1 MTKIRFRETVKKLKM
16 DLLLRE
22 YGTVIVGYSGGAD
35 SSCLLFFMHDWC
47 KENGVRLAAAHV
59 NHMIRGEEADRDEDF
74 CRKTAERLGIE
85 LFSRS
90 VDVPAIARESGRGLE
105 ETARDERYK
114 FFDELSEKLTGS
126 ACGAVIATAHNA
138 SDNVES
144 VLMNM
149 MRGSGLHGMC
159 GISPERDG
167 RIIRPLIEDS
177 GDDIRMWCAENG
189 IEYVTDST
197 NCEDDCTRNVIRHRI
212 VPVMRE
218 LCSSPEASVAR
229 MTALLRADDEYLDA
243 LSEDYAAD
251 RTQISREVLVSLDP
265 SVASRTLI
273 KLYNNAKT
281 GDSAVTD
288 AQIGTILRLAREKSG
303 HSEVSLSGSLCAV
316 IERDS
321 VAIVREKNSPAS
333 KSDFVF
339 EYTDGTKVFE
349 NGLYRLTFSDE
360 PINISQNNKKTENIY
375 KLSTLRSFD
384 SAKIKGKLKIRYKA
398 DGDAYVF
405 CGHTHKLK
413 KLFTDS
419 KLTEREKKL
428 TPVVVDDDGIVWV
441 AGFGTREDAK
451 LVSGCGIHVLCEKI

>member
-47 KENGVRLAAAHV
+47 EENGVRLAAAHV
-59 NHMIRGEEADRDEDF
+59 NHMIRGEEANRDEDF
-74 CRKTAERLGIE
+74 CRKTAERLGVE
-85 LFSRS
+85 FFSRR

-114 FFDELSEKLTGS
+114 FFDELSEKLTG
-126 ACGAVIATAHNA
+126 AVCGAVIATAHNA

-159 GISPERDG
+159 GISPVRDG

-189 IEYVTDST
+189 IDYVTDST

-218 LCSSPEASVAR
+218 LCSSPETSVAR
-229 MTALLRADDEYLDA
+229 MTALLRTDDEFLDR
-243 LSEDYAAD
+243 LSEEYAAD
-251 RTQISREVLVSLDP
+251 RTQVSREVLVSLDP

-273 KLYNNAKT
+273 KLYNNAKS
-281 GDSAVTD
+281 GDSCVTD
-288 AQIGTILRLAREKSG
+288 AQIGAILRLAREKSG
-303 HSEVSLSGSLCAV
+303 HSEISLSGALCAV

-321 VAIVREKNSPAS
+321 VAIVPKKNSS
-333 KSDFVF
+333 EIEQDFVF
-339 EYTDGTKVFE
+339 EYTDGTKVFD

-360 PINISQNNKKTENIY
+360 PIDIFQKNKKTENIY

-384 SAKIKGKLKIRYKA
+384 SAKIKGKLKIRYKT

-413 KLFTDS
+413 KLFTDA

-451 LVSGCGIHVLCEKI
+451 LVSGRGIHVLCEKI